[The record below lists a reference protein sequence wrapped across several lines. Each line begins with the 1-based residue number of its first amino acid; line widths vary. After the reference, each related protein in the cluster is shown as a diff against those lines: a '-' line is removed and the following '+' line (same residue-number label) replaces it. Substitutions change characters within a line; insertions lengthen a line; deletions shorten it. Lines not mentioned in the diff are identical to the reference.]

1 MDTRKIID
9 YAYEDDA
16 KSMRDE
22 LYASIA
28 DKVSAHLE
36 QQKQD
41 IASRLFN
48 QPEVE
53 ESEVE

>member
-53 ESEVE
+53 SEVE